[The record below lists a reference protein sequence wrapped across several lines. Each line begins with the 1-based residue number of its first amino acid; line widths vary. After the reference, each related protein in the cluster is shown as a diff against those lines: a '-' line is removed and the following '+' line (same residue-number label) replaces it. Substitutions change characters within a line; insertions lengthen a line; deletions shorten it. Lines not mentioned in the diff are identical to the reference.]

1 MVSLKEDTLCAQFGD
16 NRSKIVATI
25 VLKDMYK
32 VSIQSLLRLSLKLS
46 DLKNCL
52 SLCLRPILNLNLQIR
67 QLFALT
73 SINYGNTS
81 IMCIVKATI

>member
-46 DLKNCL
+46 DLKKL
-52 SLCLRPILNLNLQIR
+52 PLP
-67 QLFALT
+67 LFATNFESELT
-73 SINYGNTS
+73 NSSAFCIDIN
-81 IMCIVKATI
+81 KLW